1 MSEEVWGLLRG
12 SLNNE
17 SSTEQQRD
25 ARATKGISK
34 KQQREAKRNR
44 QREAKTKSRK
54 KDVGNYA
61 SLHVARFPF
70 LAQTGFWAGSWRPPG
85 GSFARGKQAKSLLR
99 PLVLLLCALEASC
112 GGLGRSWGG
121 LGRPWAGLGVVLGWS
136 WAVLG
141 RSWAVLGRSWSR
153 LGAILGLFM
162 SHRGVK
168 HVGFFVG
175 FK

>member
-1 MSEEVWGLLRG
+1 MLRG

-34 KQQREAKRNR
+34 KQLREAKRNR

-70 LAQTGFWAGSWRPPG
+70 FAQTGFWGGPG
-85 GSFARGKQAKSLLR
+85 G
-99 PLVLLLCALEASC
+99 P
-112 GGLGRSWGG
+112 GGAACVS
-121 LGRPWAGLGVVLGWS
+121 VSV
-136 WAVLG
+136 
-141 RSWAVLGRSWSR
+141 
-153 LGAILGLFM
+153 
-162 SHRGVK
+162 
-168 HVGFFVG
+168 FF
-175 FK
+175 